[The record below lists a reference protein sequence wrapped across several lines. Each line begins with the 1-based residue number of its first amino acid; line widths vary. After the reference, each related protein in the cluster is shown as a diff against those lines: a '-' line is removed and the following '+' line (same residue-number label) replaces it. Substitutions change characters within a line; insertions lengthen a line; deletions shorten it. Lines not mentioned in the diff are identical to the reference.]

1 MSTELTEIQS
11 QKTLA
16 DIFVCR
22 FPHLITARNTRP
34 GEELSGLIIISLCF
48 IILGP
53 ALTVPTVIMKRIF
66 WRSGGGKEKE
76 EEEIQDVSLEIV
88 LANKEDIIAKVGL
101 LPVFPSLNILCS

>member
-53 ALTVPTVIMKRIF
+53 ALTVLTGIMKRIF

-76 EEEIQDVSLEIV
+76 EEIQDVSLDIV

-101 LPVFPSLNILCS
+101 LPVFPSLNILYS